1 MIAFF
6 EGVREQR
13 RAIVF
18 AFASALVLGAWAAWH
33 APTAILPDITFPR
46 ITVIADAGELP
57 AEQMLRAVT
66 RPLETSVRR
75 VPGVR
80 ELRSTTA
87 RGSVEMNLNCEWSA
101 PMDLTLQRVQA
112 SIDAVRGRL
121 PAGTTLDA
129 RLMSPALF
137 PVLAYS
143 LTSTTRSLAELRD
156 LAELQLQPEL
166 ARLPGCA
173 EVVVQGGRRYE
184 ARVTLEPSALQARG
198 LDAAAVAD
206 AVLRSTQLE
215 SVGLLEA
222 NRELYLGLADDR
234 PQDLATLGRVPIPL
248 ADGTR
253 VPLSALGN
261 VTLSEAPE
269 FARYRAHGVE
279 AVHVNLLRQPS
290 ASTVTLAD
298 ATREWFRLHRAEL
311 PADVEV
317 RVIYDQSNLV
327 RESVASARDALATGA
342 VVAIAIV
349 ALFLGSLGLGLAG
362 ALVLP
367 GAIAVTLVVLR
378 LAGLGLDMMTLGG
391 IAAAVGLVLDDAIV
405 VVEHVSHRAGL
416 KPAAALAEILPGMLA
431 SSACT
436 LAIFLPFAGLGGVAG
451 AFFRVLAFT
460 MAVMLAASL
469 VLCFTI
475 VPPLVRAG
483 AAPTGQGRVARLR
496 ASLGPA
502 FGAGA
507 TALVRRP
514 WAAPVVVLVAVLLA
528 AWLGGALGT
537 GFLPEMDEGAL
548 ILDFT
553 APPGTSPSETEKTI
567 VGMERELA
575 ATPEITSYS
584 GRIGNQLGFFITEP
598 NMGDYVLVL
607 RDRRKRTGED
617 VAADLRGRIESQWP
631 MMRIEFGQLVED
643 VIGDLIA
650 VPQPIEV
657 KLFGEDRVVLQQRAR
672 QVAALLAGIDG
683 VVDIDPGVTVS
694 GPNLAIVPG
703 PEGRRLGLDAGAL
716 ATAVRPAVSGIDAG
730 EIVRGARA
738 WPIRVTLP
746 RPGEGPG
753 ALLALPVSVAP
764 GRTRPLGEVAS
775 VQADTGETEIRRDD
789 LRSSVAVTARLEG
802 RDMGSAM
809 RDVRRVLAGK
819 LPLPPGM
826 SLRYAGL
833 YAEQQSS
840 FQGLLVVLL
849 GALGAVTLVMLI
861 AFRSWRSTL
870 AVLAVTL
877 ASLAGVCAALHLA
890 GATFNLS
897 SFVGAIMLVGIVAE
911 NATFVVF
918 AHAEGLSAGLAP
930 GAAAVAA
937 ATRRARPVLMTT
949 LAGIAALLPLAF
961 GLGAGSALLKPLAVA
976 VVGGFALSALLLLLV
991 LPALLATGPPPARRE
1006 PIAD

>member
-6 EGVREQR
+6 EGVRAQR

-18 AFASALVLGAWAAWH
+18 AFAALLVLGAWSAWH
-33 APTAILPDITFPR
+33 APAAILPDVTFPR

-66 RPLETSVRR
+66 RPLEASVRR

-87 RGSVEMNLNCEWSA
+87 RGSVEMNLDCVWSA

-112 SIDAVRGRL
+112 SLDAVRSQL
-121 PAGTTLDA
+121 PAGTTVDA
-129 RLMSPALF
+129 RLMNPALF

-143 LTSTTRSLAELRD
+143 LTSPTRSLAELRD
-156 LAELQLQPEL
+156 LAALRLQPEL

-184 ARVTLEPSALQARG
+184 ARVTLEPAALQARG

-206 AVLRSTQLE
+206 AVRRSTQLE

-222 NRELYLGLADDR
+222 NRELYLGLTDDR
-234 PQDLATLGRVPIPL
+234 PSDLESLERVPVPL

-253 VPLSALGN
+253 VPLATLGR
-261 VTLSEAPE
+261 VTLSEVPE
-269 FARYRAHGVE
+269 FTRYLAHGVE

-298 ATREWFRLHRAEL
+298 AARDWFREHQREL
-311 PADVEV
+311 PSDVQV
-317 RVIYDQSNLV
+317 RVIYDQSLLV
-327 RESVASARDALATGA
+327 RESVASARDALGIGA
-342 VVAIAIV
+342 LVAIAIV

-367 GAIAVTLVVLR
+367 GSIAITLVVLR

-405 VVEHVSHRAGL
+405 VVEHISHRAGL

-460 MAVMLAASL
+460 MAVMLSSSL

-475 VPPLVRAG
+475 VPPLVRPGAG
-483 AAPTGQGRVARLR
+483 PTKHGRVARLR
-496 ASLGPA
+496 ERIGPA

-507 TALVRRP
+507 FAFARRA
-514 WAAPVVVLVAVLLA
+514 WAAPLVVIVALGLA
-528 AWLGGALGT
+528 AGLGVTLGT

-548 ILDFT
+548 ILDFF
-553 APPGTSPSETEKTI
+553 APPGTSPAETQKLLA
-567 VGMERELA
+567 GMERELA
-575 ATPEITSYS
+575 ATPEIESYS
-584 GRIGNQLGFFITEP
+584 GRIGDQLGFFITEA
-598 NMGDYVLVL
+598 NRGDYVLVL
-607 RDRRKRTGED
+607 KSRRSRSGEE
-617 VAADLRGRIESQWP
+617 VAADLRERIESQWP
-631 MMRIEFGQLVED
+631 MLRIEFGQLVED

-657 KLFGEDRVVLQQRAR
+657 KLFGEDRVVLEQRAR
-672 QVAALLAGIDG
+672 DVAGLLAGIPG

-694 GPNLAIVPG
+694 GPNLSIVPG
-703 PEGRRLGLDAGAL
+703 PEGRRLGLDAEAL
-716 ATAVRPAVSGIDAG
+716 ATAVRPAVSGLDAG

-738 WPIRVTLP
+738 WPVRVTLP
-746 RPGEGPG
+746 RAGEGAG
-753 ALLALPVSVAP
+753 ALAMLPVTVAP

-775 VQADTGETEIRRDD
+775 VQADTGETEIARDD
-789 LRSSVAVTARLEG
+789 LRTSVAVTARLDG

-809 RDVRRVLAGK
+809 RDVRRVLAEK

-849 GALGAVTLVMLI
+849 GALGAVTLVLLV
-861 AFRSWRSTL
+861 AFRSWRATL

-877 ASLAGVCAALHLA
+877 ASLAGVCAALHVA

-918 AHAEGLSAGLAP
+918 SYSEGLRAGLAP
-930 GAAAVAA
+930 QAAAAAA
-937 ATRRARPVLMTT
+937 ATRRARPVIMTT
-949 LAGIAALLPLAF
+949 LAGIAALLPLAL

-991 LPALLATGPPPARRE
+991 LPALLVLGVRPAAERAAR
-1006 PIAD
+1006 